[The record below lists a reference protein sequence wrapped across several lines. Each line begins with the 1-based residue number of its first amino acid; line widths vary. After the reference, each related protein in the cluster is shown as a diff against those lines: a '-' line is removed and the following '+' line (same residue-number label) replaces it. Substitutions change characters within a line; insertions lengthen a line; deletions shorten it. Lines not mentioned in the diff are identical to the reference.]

1 MLFIGLIQ
9 SQEKCYI
16 VILFLLLLLT
26 CNTRLHRIIPVPTWV
41 IPWLRALSGISN
53 TPGTTC
59 RLTLATS
66 LGSINVTFFSLL
78 GCKINECQFTLAEKF
93 AFEYTRRILTSIV
106 SCHTQFYDCRLYDK
120 NWLFWLTFLW
130 Y

>member
-1 MLFIGLIQ
+1 MQTKYWMLFIGLIQ
-9 SQEKCYI
+9 SQEKMLQCHSFFFF
-16 VILFLLLLLT
+16 LFCCGRVLPDFT
-26 CNTRLHRIIPVPTWV
+26 EYFTWV
-41 IPWLRALSGISN
+41 IPWFRALSGISN

-93 AFEYTRRILTSIV
+93 AFEYTTRILTRTV
-106 SCHTQFYDCRLYDK
+106 
-120 NWLFWLTFLW
+120 
-130 Y
+130 